1 MLDGQAR
8 RVLLRAEQL
17 VTQRDGLGFNITLAA
32 GDRIGILGSSGS
44 GKTTLLRV
52 LASLRSPVSGR
63 LYWNDVNVARR
74 LRRFLGKQ
82 RFFVALLFANPY
94 TSLEPWAPVRQ
105 FVGESHRTP
114 EVQAELLRQSRIPA
128 IAAAGYVRSLS
139 GVERIRLS
147 LTYTLQNAPRVVLVD
162 DVFRMVVP
170 EIWGQLFAEFDAQV
184 GETRGLI
191 VASRFWQA
199 LSATRYLFVLYKG
212 NVVEWGSRALVFSQ
226 PRHPYTQ
233 WLLEQGAYSRNNI
246 AEMPWAA
253 PDVSLVDQRALEPFE
268 VTPGHWARWC

>member
-1 MLDGQAR
+1 
-8 RVLLRAEQL
+8 
-17 VTQRDGLGFNITLAA
+17 
-32 GDRIGILGSSGS
+32 
-44 GKTTLLRV
+44 
-52 LASLRSPVSGR
+52 
-63 LYWNDVNVARR
+63 LYWNDVSVARR
-74 LRRFLGKQ
+74 ARWLLGKQ

-105 FVGESHRTP
+105 FFGESRRIP
-114 EVQAELLRQSRIPA
+114 EVQAESLRRSRIPD
-128 IAAAGYVRSLS
+128 IAVAGYVRSLS

-147 LTYTLQNAPRVVLVD
+147 LTYALQNAPRVVLVD

-170 EIWGQLFAEFDAQV
+170 EIWGQLFEEFDAQV

-199 LSATRYLFVLYKG
+199 LSVTRYLFVLYKG
-212 NVVEWGSRALVFSQ
+212 NVVEWGPRALVFSQ

-233 WLLEQGAYSRNNI
+233 WLLEQNSYSRNNI
-246 AEMPWAA
+246 AELPWTA
-253 PDVSLVDQRALEPFE
+253 PDVSLVDQHTLGPFE